1 MFNRLSEGNILEDK
15 EKICELLLPVIRATV
30 SGREVKNLDYLNLM
44 GGSEAVVIV
53 YQSGAFRRVSVD
65 GMSGL

>member
-1 MFNRLSEGNILEDK
+1 MEDK

-30 SGREVKNLDYLNLM
+30 SGKKVRNLDYLNLM

-53 YQSGAFRRVSVD
+53 YENGAFRRVSVD
-65 GMSGL
+65 GMNGLQIVRKVLMCI

>member
-1 MFNRLSEGNILEDK
+1 MEDK

-30 SGREVKNLDYLNLM
+30 SGKKVKRLDYLNLM

-65 GMSGL
+65 GMNGLQLVREILKCI